1 MPLPPVGNRPSARR
15 LHRGRRSVSY
25 THLFQRDVLHVV
37 TDVEKL
43 LQVPVSYTHLDVY
56 KRQHIDRYL
65 GYLFR
70 QGGEGGTFNRYHFH
84 ILSFL
89 LDVYKRQDIHL

>member
-1 MPLPPVGNRPSARR
+1 MLEGTGTHVQQVRR
-15 LHRGRRSVSY
+15 LAGGE
-25 THLFQRDVLHVV
+25 QHVG
-37 TDVEKL
+37 KL
-43 LQVPVSYTHLDVY
+43 SLPLTGNGT
-56 KRQHIDRYL
+56 HIDRYL

-89 LDVYKRQDIHL
+89 LFLCGKIRQ